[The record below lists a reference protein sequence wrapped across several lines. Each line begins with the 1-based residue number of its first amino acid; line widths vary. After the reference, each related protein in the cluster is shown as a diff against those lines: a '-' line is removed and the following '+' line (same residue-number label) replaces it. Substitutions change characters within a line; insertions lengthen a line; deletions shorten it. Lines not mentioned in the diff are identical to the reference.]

1 MSQLSLT
8 GHQSL
13 QLHVKARFRRTWQKR
28 ERVVDVHI
36 LLLANPVRPIRVR
49 IPLIADID
57 STLIAD
63 SVPRDRGH
71 PSRGPGVTGWIVPEV
86 SGIRMER
93 CPRSAWN
100 RTGYPPGA

>member
-36 LLLANPVRPIRVR
+36 LLLANPVRPIRALVLDGW
-49 IPLIADID
+49 IPPPGEVNCVFHAI
-57 STLIAD
+57 TD
-63 SVPRDRGH
+63 SVP
-71 PSRGPGVTGWIVPEV
+71 I
-86 SGIRMER
+86 
-93 CPRSAWN
+93 
-100 RTGYPPGA
+100 